1 MGQRPKQPKHR
12 LVEEVL
18 AKREADIEQA
28 KYVMR
33 MALVSAGFAIRD
45 YVSLFEDPQ
54 FVKDHMA
61 STPERFAGA
70 MMQMLVGV
78 EDTDPEKALKAFP
91 YSPGITQGGIV
102 VSGPHYFSSLCAHHL
117 LPFLGVYVFGYIAG
131 TSPKG
136 QVEVPGLSKIPRT
149 FRDLAR
155 RPSMQEH
162 LGAQMC
168 TTVSRAMNM
177 KGTACLIRAVHCCM
191 ICRGVNSFG
200 PTTTIS
206 TSGVLNDPN
215 MQAQFFSMAE
225 RASGASFQL

>member
-1 MGQRPKQPKHR
+1 MGQRPKSR
-12 LVEEVL
+12 LVEEVV
-18 AKREADIEQA
+18 AKRAADIEEA
-28 KYVMR
+28 KGVMR
-33 MALVSAGFAIRD
+33 ISLIAAGFAIRE
-45 YVSLFEDPQ
+45 YVGLFEDPQ

-61 STPERFAGA
+61 TTPQRFADA

-78 EDTDPEKALKAFP
+78 EDMDPEKALKSFP
-91 YSPGITQGGIV
+91 YHPGITDSGIV

-131 TSPKG
+131 KNSKG

-168 TTVSRAMNM
+168 STVARAMKM

-206 TSGVLNDPN
+206 TSGVLGDPHL
-215 MQAQFFSMAE
+215 QSQFFSMAE